1 MEKESPLHNAKTKY
15 MTQMSSFFLCYG
27 LIRFC
32 KCHFT
37 LFFFFLAES
46 IVLRIFS
53 MSLFFYLFWHPESN
67 LCIITSVYLL
77 DDSNNYVFPKPCV
90 SCSQSSP

>member
-37 LFFFFLAES
+37 LFFSFSLSQLSLESFPCHYFFICFGIQS
-46 IVLRIFS
+46 QI
-53 MSLFFYLFWHPESN
+53 
-67 LCIITSVYLL
+67 
-77 DDSNNYVFPKPCV
+77 CV
-90 SCSQSSP
+90 SSLVYIY